1 MRVSILLC
9 SAIMSM
15 ILCAQNKELSLKSSI
30 TNAWS
35 TLGPERLKQL
45 QWHPDGNA
53 VLFEAERDSKKVL
66 IQKSLSGSERI
77 FMTLSSLNSRMDLD
91 SAQAFKTFPK
101 INFYNDTS
109 FYIRKGLK
117 YYFTSSK
124 LDKPL
129 EIVLP
134 EGSENADVHEG
145 SIQIAYTKG
154 DQLFIKNISGE
165 KIEVSDGETDNI
177 VFGKAVHRYEFGI
190 SKGTFWSPKGNYL
203 AYYKKNEQMVSDYPL
218 VDVTDRPAELNSI
231 KYPMAGD
238 SSHYVQIGILNVKSG
253 KKIYLETGLPKDQ
266 YLTNIAWSPDE
277 KSIYVAV
284 LNRGQDH
291 LKLQKYDVSTG
302 KHLQTLFEEKD
313 NEYVEP
319 EHPPYFINGD
329 ASNFIWFSERD
340 GYQHLYLYTVNG
352 KLQKQITSG
361 KWLVHSIL
369 SNDISGRYIY
379 VKGSGKD
386 ARSTA
391 IYKIDIKTG
400 KRQLI
405 GKNEGVTYAQFNQNG
420 THYISS
426 YSSIDI
432 PRIQSIVNNEGDEI
446 FKLKVSKDPLEEYNI
461 GKVEMLEFQADDGST
476 LFGRIIKPSNF
487 DPNKKYPVWYYVYGG
502 PHAQLVK
509 NTWLGGASLWMYH
522 MAEQGYVVFTLDN
535 RGSGNRSLDFE
546 QVIHRQLG
554 QCEMKDQ
561 LIGVEYLKSLPYI
574 DSTRMGVHGWSFGG
588 FMTISLMLNYPGVF
602 KLGVAG
608 GPVIDWKYYEIMY
621 TERYMD
627 TPKENPEGY
636 QRTSLLDKVNM
647 LDGKLLIIHGTA
659 DDVVLWQ
666 HSLDF
671 VKKAV
676 EASKQLDYFVYPE
689 HKHNVL
695 GKDRVHL
702 FQKIYDYFKANI

>member
-1 MRVSILLC
+1 M
-9 SAIMSM
+9 
-15 ILCAQNKELSLKSSI
+15 
-30 TNAWS
+30 
-35 TLGPERLKQL
+35 
-45 QWHPDGNA
+45 
-53 VLFEAERDSKKVL
+53 
-66 IQKSLSGSERI
+66 
-77 FMTLSSLNSRMDLD
+77 
-91 SAQAFKTFPK
+91 
-101 INFYNDTS
+101 
-109 FYIRKGLK
+109 
-117 YYFTSSK
+117 
-124 LDKPL
+124 
-129 EIVLP
+129 
-134 EGSENADVHEG
+134 
-145 SIQIAYTKG
+145 
-154 DQLFIKNISGE
+154 
-165 KIEVSDGETDNI
+165 
-177 VFGKAVHRYEFGI
+177 
-190 SKGTFWSPKGNYL
+190 
-203 AYYKKNEQMVSDYPL
+203 
-218 VDVTDRPAELNSI
+218 
-231 KYPMAGD
+231 
-238 SSHYVQIGILNVKSG
+238 
-253 KKIYLETGLPKDQ
+253 
-266 YLTNIAWSPDE
+266 
-277 KSIYVAV
+277 
-284 LNRGQDH
+284 
-291 LKLQKYDVSTG
+291 
-302 KHLQTLFEEKD
+302 
-313 NEYVEP
+313 
-319 EHPPYFINGD
+319 
-329 ASNFIWFSERD
+329 
-340 GYQHLYLYTVNG
+340 
-352 KLQKQITSG
+352 
-361 KWLVHSIL
+361 